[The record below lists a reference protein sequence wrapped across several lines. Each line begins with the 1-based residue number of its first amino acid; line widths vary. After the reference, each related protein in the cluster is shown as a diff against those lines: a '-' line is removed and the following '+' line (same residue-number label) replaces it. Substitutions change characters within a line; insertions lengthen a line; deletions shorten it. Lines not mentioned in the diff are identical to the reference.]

1 MDTELGM
8 PIINK
13 EPKSGLT
20 DSLSSYT
27 KSILF
32 KVGDTLD
39 ASLKKSHKKEQLAE
53 ELERTILSRLE
64 KADIIVPEADWVL
77 LNELLDEPLKV
88 IKQEEL
94 STYSTL
100 AEHGLV
106 FVFRRGLEMQVSVP
120 REIQDVMKRL
130 ADENTMKE
138 QPVTETQIQEKAP
151 LDENEAALLKMYE
164 STKAIYGAA
173 NLTHLTQVWND
184 HHEVHYSLDDVRAI
198 IETNSK

>member
-1 MDTELGM
+1 GDRMDTELGM

-77 LNELLDEPLKV
+77 LNELLDEPVKV

-94 STYSTL
+94 STYRTL

-120 REIQDVMKRL
+120 GEIQDVM
-130 ADENTMKE
+130 
-138 QPVTETQIQEKAP
+138 
-151 LDENEAALLKMYE
+151 
-164 STKAIYGAA
+164 
-173 NLTHLTQVWND
+173 
-184 HHEVHYSLDDVRAI
+184 
-198 IETNSK
+198 NSK